1 MLNLE
6 PIVPFEPIRTE
17 LIPEGPNW
25 AGQVKWDG
33 VRILTYYDGHE
44 VRLFNRKFN
53 ERTFHYL
60 ELINIGEYCSADS
73 IILDGEIIAL
83 KDGKPSF
90 YEVMKRDGI
99 KKLSNVDVMKKSIPI
114 TYMIFDIL
122 YVNGQW
128 VTSSPLDERQRLLRE
143 VIKTNEYVQLVDN
156 FEAKALYEA
165 IKKQEMEGI
174 IIKDLTSTYL
184 INGKDSRW
192 QKKKFYRD
200 VIAVVGGV
208 TLRDNLVNSL
218 LLGLYDHEGGFR
230 YIGHAGTGRLTQNDW
245 RNLTERIRPL
255 VQKNMPFVNKPP
267 RITNTVWLQPK
278 ITAKIKF
285 AEWVDGHSL
294 RQPSIQAFVDVPAH
308 QCVLEL
314 SKGVPPKF

>member
-1 MLNLE
+1 ME
-6 PIVPFEPIRTE
+6 PIVPFEPISTE
-17 LIPEGPNW
+17 HIPEGVTW

-33 VRILTYYDGHE
+33 VRVLTYYDGHE

-53 ERTFHYL
+53 ERTFHYP
-60 ELINIGEYCSADS
+60 ELIDISAYCAADS
-73 IILDGEIIAL
+73 VILDGEIIAL

-99 KKLSNVDVMKKSIPI
+99 KKQSNVDVVRKNVPI

-122 YVNGQW
+122 FLNDQW
-128 VTSSPLDERQRLLRE
+128 VTSSPLSERQKMLRE
-143 VIKTNEYVQLVDN
+143 VIKPTDYVQLVDN
-156 FEAKALYEA
+156 FDAKALYEV
-165 IKKQEMEGI
+165 IKIQEMEGV

-200 VIAVVGGV
+200 LIAVVGGV
-208 TLRDNLVNSL
+208 TLRDNIVNSL
-218 LLGLYDHEGGFR
+218 LLGLYDHDGQFR
-230 YIGHAGTGRLTQNDW
+230 YIGHAGTGRLSQNDW
-245 RNLTERIRPL
+245 RNLTKLIRPL

-267 RITNTVWLQPK
+267 RTTNTTWLQPK
-278 ITAKIKF
+278 ITVKIKF

-294 RQPSIQAFVDVPAH
+294 RQPSIQGFVDVPAH
-308 QCVLEL
+308 RCVIEAN
-314 SKGVPPKF
+314 